1 MVIKEMNP
9 IIEKTKIEGCYIIK
23 PHIFKDDRGHFTVP
37 FNKNFYN
44 DLLPDIDFIQ
54 DNQSYSTYG
63 VIRGIHF
70 QRYPYEQSKL
80 VRCSYGKVRD
90 VVVDLRIESTTY
102 LQHIEV
108 DLSSENGVMIF
119 IPKGC
124 GHGFSVLS
132 NEAVFEYKVDEPY
145 NKNAENGIVWND
157 KTLNIDWGIDDDKII
172 VSEKDK
178 ELPLLLK
185 Y

>member
-1 MVIKEMNP
+1 MNP

-23 PHIFKDDRGHFTVP
+23 SHIFKDDRGSFVVP
-37 FNKNFYN
+37 YNKYFFD
-44 DLLPDIDFIQ
+44 DLLPDIKFMQ
-54 DNQSYSTYG
+54 DNQSLSSYG

-90 VVVDLRIESTTY
+90 VVVDLRRESLTY
-102 LQHIEV
+102 LQHISV
-108 DLSSENGVMIF
+108 DLSSENGVMVF

-132 NEAVFEYKVDEPY
+132 KEAVFEYKVDEPY
-145 NKNAENGIVWND
+145 NKAAESGVIWND
-157 KTLNIDWGIDDDKII
+157 ETLGIDWGIDIDDVIL
-172 VSEKDK
+172 SEKDK
-178 ELPLLLK
+178 ELPKVLRK
-185 Y
+185 